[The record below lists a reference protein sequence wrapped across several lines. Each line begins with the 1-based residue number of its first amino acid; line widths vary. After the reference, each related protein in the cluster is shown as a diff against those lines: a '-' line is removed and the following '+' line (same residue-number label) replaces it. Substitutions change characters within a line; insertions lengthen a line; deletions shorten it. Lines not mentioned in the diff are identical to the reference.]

1 MNEQVSDTVAQKES
15 EQPQSLKK
23 RRVLFTQGQVCEL
36 EKAFRRQRYL
46 SAPEREELARVLHM
60 TPTQIKIWFQ
70 NHRYKHKKQQKNY
83 KMNPMLQQETY
94 NVNTLQRANT
104 FYNHFIWSIPPR
116 NAHALDYRL
125 HDFYSLAPYYRY

>member
-94 NVNTLQRANT
+94 NVNTLQRANS
-104 FYNHFIWSIPPR
+104 FYNHLIWSIPPR

-125 HDFYSLAPYYRY
+125 HDFYSMAPYYRY